1 MHAFEQHEIYISTTS
16 ACSSKKHMESSTLK
30 AMKIDD
36 GIATS
41 AIRISL
47 DEHNTM
53 AEAEKFNQVF
63 DELYTQFAKLS

>member
-1 MHAFEQHEIYISTTS
+1 
-16 ACSSKKHMESSTLK
+16 
-30 AMKIDD
+30 
-36 GIATS
+36 
-41 AIRISL
+41 L